1 MARISIAVVLAL
13 LAFAGGWVTHWRWP
27 ALVGGP
33 VGQVV
38 PAGAPAK
45 PDSTPRIVAQGRLQP
60 LGGLVSV
67 ILPPGQQIGEVHVR
81 ELDSVVAGKTRLL
94 TLKSR
99 ELLQLHVDLAAA
111 QKTEVALEFARNRLN
126 ADLAVRSAEQTLDSA
141 RFRLQQLQS
150 STGIRVS
157 EMELDS
163 ARFRLQ
169 QLQSSTGIRVAE
181 MELDSARS
189 QLDSLT
195 ALSRDPLTATLVSLR
210 ELERLRTGVE
220 TSQLQLDAAREEHR
234 TGLEAAS
241 NAVTAAEASLADAR
255 QAAEMA
261 RQVEVES
268 QSPQLAEEIARKQLA
283 EAEVLAPVSGTVL
296 RVLLQPGETVTT
308 SPVMQLGDL
317 EQMECVAEVSELF
330 ASRIEPGFDATLTSP
345 SIGRPLAG
353 KVTSVGQ
360 VIGMASLP
368 DPSPLALVDRKTI
381 EVRILLDA
389 EDVPAARGF
398 SNLQVT
404 VELAPSRGDGPAPTS
419 ASGNE

>member
-1 MARISIAVVLAL
+1 MARFSIAAVLAL
-13 LAFAGGWVTHWRWP
+13 LAFAGGWATHWRWP
-27 ALVGGP
+27 ALIGGR
-33 VGQVV
+33 VDQVT
-38 PAGAPAK
+38 PAGASAK

-81 ELDSVVAGKTRLL
+81 EQDSVIAGKTRLL

-99 ELLQLHVDLAAA
+99 EILQLHVDLAAA
-111 QKTEVALEFARNRLN
+111 QKAEVALEFARNRLN

-141 RFRLQQLQS
+141 RLRLQQLES
-150 STGIRVS
+150 ST
-157 EMELDS
+157 
-163 ARFRLQ
+163 Q
-169 QLQSSTGIRVAE
+169 IRVAE
-181 MELDSARS
+181 KELASART
-189 QLDSLT
+189 QLESLNT
-195 ALSRDPLTATLVSLR
+195 LSRDPLTATLVSQR
-210 ELERLRTGVE
+210 ELGRLQNELE

-234 TGLEAAS
+234 AGLEAAGRG
-241 NAVTAAEASLADAR
+241 VQAAEASLVDAR

-261 RQVEVES
+261 RQVEEES
-268 QSPQLAEEIARKQLA
+268 QSPLLAEEIARKQLA

-308 SPVMQLGDL
+308 SPVMLLGNL

-345 SIGRPLAG
+345 SLGRSLAG

-381 EVRILLDA
+381 EVRILLEA
-389 EDVPAARGF
+389 EDVPTARGF

-404 VELAPSRGDGPAPTS
+404 VELAPSSGSGPARG
-419 ASGNE
+419 SGNE